1 MSESST
7 RAFVGIRE
15 IFSRW
20 IDSVAD
26 LVPNLTR
33 RFAPRRK
40 VRLVE
45 NKGGEF
51 VIHADEKIADSSFT
65 HDRIRIV
72 DGQIDR
78 RFGSA
83 ITSTTLAGSHIELVL
98 QSDRFIFRPL
108 ELPTRATEFMPGIVR
123 SQIDRI
129 TPWNAADAAF
139 GWGEPVQTDGEKMV
153 VTIVATTLSSIRPY
167 VQAIADIGTQS
178 ISVFTTQPEAG
189 SDASPI
195 KVWEQRGRVAKD
207 IGRIR
212 RALVAVLAI
221 GCITAS
227 IAIGANAFVGMSLT
241 AQQGELARQLS
252 AARAA
257 AGLAM
262 GSPTAAERSLERRKH
277 DRPLTVLVLE
287 ALSKIL
293 PDQTYVTELR
303 LEGNKLRLTGITRDA
318 PSLIGLMEQSGRFT
332 RATFFAPTTR
342 SPSDAGE
349 RFHIEVVIKPFD
361 PST

>member
-1 MSESST
+1 MSKRST
-7 RAFVGIRE
+7 MALVGIRDV
-15 IFSRW
+15 FSRW

-26 LVPNLTR
+26 LVTNLMSW
-33 RFAPRRK
+33 FAPVRK

-45 NKGGEF
+45 NESDEF
-51 VIHADEKIADSSFT
+51 VVHTNEKIADPSFT

-78 RFGSA
+78 RSA
-83 ITSTTLAGSHIELVL
+83 IMSTTLAGSHIELVL

-139 GWGEPVQTDGEKMV
+139 GWSEPVQTDGEKMV

-167 VQAIADIGTQS
+167 VQAIADNGTQS
-178 ISVFTTQPEAG
+178 IAVFTTQPEAD
-189 SDASPI
+189 SDVSPI
-195 KVWEQRGRVAKD
+195 KVWEQKGRVAKD
-207 IGRIR
+207 VGRIR

-221 GCITAS
+221 GCITAG
-227 IAIGANAFVGMSLT
+227 IAIGTNAFVGMSLT
-241 AQQGELARQLS
+241 VQQDELARQLS
-252 AARAA
+252 AARS
-257 AGLAM
+257 AGL
-262 GSPTAAERSLERRKH
+262 GSMTAAERSLGRRKYE
-277 DRPLTVLVLE
+277 RPLTVLVLE

-318 PSLIGLMEQSGRFT
+318 PSLIGLMEQSGRFSH
-332 RATFFAPTTR
+332 ATFFAPTTR
-342 SPSDAGE
+342 SPSDPGE
-349 RFHIEVVIKPFD
+349 SFHIEVVIKPFG

>member
-1 MSESST
+1 MSKRSMM
-7 RAFVGIRE
+7 AFVGIRE

-26 LVPNLTR
+26 LITILMS
-33 RFAPRRK
+33 RFAPLRK

-45 NKGGEF
+45 NKSGEF
-51 VIHADEKIADSSFT
+51 VVHTNEGIADSSFT

-72 DGQIDR
+72 DGQIDHR
-78 RFGSA
+78 SGSA
-83 ITSTTLAGSHIELVL
+83 MTSTTLAGSHIELVL

-108 ELPTRATEFMPGIVR
+108 ELPTRANEFMPGIVR

-139 GWGEPVQTDGEKMV
+139 GWSEPVQTDGEKMV

-178 ISVFTTQPEAG
+178 IAVFTTQPEAD
-189 SDASPI
+189 SDAGPI

-207 IGRIR
+207 VGRIR

-227 IAIGANAFVGMSLT
+227 IAIGTNAFVGMNLT
-241 AQQGELARQLS
+241 VQQDELARQLS
-252 AARAA
+252 VARSA
-257 AGLAM
+257 AGL
-262 GSPTAAERSLERRKH
+262 GSMTAAERSLERRKYE
-277 DRPLTVLVLE
+277 RPLTVLVLE

-303 LEGNKLRLTGITRDA
+303 LEGNKVRLTGITRDA
-318 PSLIGLMEQSGRFT
+318 PSLIGLMEQSGRFSQ
-332 RATFFAPTTR
+332 ATFFAPTTR
-342 SPSDAGE
+342 SPSDPGE
-349 RFHIEVVIKPFD
+349 SFHIEVVVKPFG